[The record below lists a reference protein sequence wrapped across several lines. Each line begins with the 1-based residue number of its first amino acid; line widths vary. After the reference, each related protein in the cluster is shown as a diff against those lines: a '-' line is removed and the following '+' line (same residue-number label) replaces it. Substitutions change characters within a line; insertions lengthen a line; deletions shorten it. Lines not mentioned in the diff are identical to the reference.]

1 MFGNIDQINQIV
13 VMIVPLLFGVTI
25 HEVAH
30 GYVAYKM
37 GDNTAMLAGRL
48 SLNPVRHLDPV
59 GSLILPL
66 ILKLTG
72 SPVIFGYAK
81 PVPVNFANFRDYRKG
96 TICVSLAGVVANF
109 ILAVL
114 SGILFQI
121 LAHFQWVWHASI
133 FRPFIMDLYYMLGYS
148 VVINSVLAV
157 FNMIPIPPLD
167 GSKLLAILLPV
178 NLRIQYVRM
187 ERYGLIIII
196 FLLLTN
202 SLNRVISFFIEPM
215 FNILLGR

>member
-1 MFGNIDQINQIV
+1 MSGNIDQINQIV

-48 SLNPVRHLDPV
+48 SLNPIRHLDPV

-96 TICVSLAGVVANF
+96 TIYVSLAGVVANF

-202 SLNRVISFFIEPM
+202 SLNKVISFFIEPM

>member
-1 MFGNIDQINQIV
+1 MFGNFNEINQIV
-13 VMIVPLLFGVTI
+13 VMIVPLLFAVTI

-30 GYVAYKM
+30 GFVAYKM
-37 GDNTAMLAGRL
+37 GDNTAMMAGRL
-48 SLNPVRHLDPV
+48 SLNPARHLDPM

-81 PVPVNFANFRDYRKG
+81 PVPVNFANFRNYRKG
-96 TICVSLAGVVANF
+96 IIYVSSAGVLANF

-114 SGILFQI
+114 SGILFQT
-121 LAHFQWVWHASI
+121 LAHFQWVWQASI
-133 FRPFIMDLYYMLGYS
+133 FRPFIMDFYYMLGYS

-167 GSKLLAILLPV
+167 GSKLLAMLLPV
-178 NLRIQYVRM
+178 SLRRQYVRM

-202 SLNRVISFFIEPM
+202 SLSKVISFFIEPM
-215 FNILLGR
+215 FNVLLGR